1 MLFRSTVDA
10 YVVLDDVAGLST
22 GAVVS
27 IAGVQVGR
35 VEALKVEFDKA
46 RVDVS
51 IDPKAEVRTDAIVVL
66 RARSLLGEKYLE
78 IVPQSHDAP
87 LLADGQ
93 ALTHTQGQ
101 LDIDQFVTR
110 LGPLLDAIDPATLRQ
125 VGVSLDKALA
135 EDPDRPA
142 RMLADT
148 ERALHNLAEAS
159 DGLPDLLGEAKDTL
173 GSVKRTS
180 DAARPVIARA
190 DGTVQRL
197 DALVAA
203 VPPDQLPALLDELQ
217 GAVKDGRAVIT
228 KMDGSTGDL
237 SDLLHKANAITKE
250 DIEHWAREE
259 GVLIRLKPK
268 KK

>member
-1 MLFRSTVDA
+1 MLFRS
-10 YVVLDDVAGLST
+10 
-22 GAVVS
+22 
-27 IAGVQVGR
+27 
-35 VEALKVEFDKA
+35 
-46 RVDVS
+46 
-51 IDPKAEVRTDAIVVL
+51 
-66 RARSLLGEKYLE
+66 
-78 IVPQSHDAP
+78 
-87 LLADGQ
+87 
-93 ALTHTQGQ
+93 
-101 LDIDQFVTR
+101 
-110 LGPLLDAIDPATLRQ
+110 
-125 VGVSLDKALA
+125 
-135 EDPDRPA
+135 
-142 RMLADT
+142 
-148 ERALHNLAEAS
+148 
-159 DGLPDLLGEAKDTL
+159 DLLGEAKDTL